1 MHVVVNPAYL
11 PTQQRRS
18 SFGKPPSPQSSSEEL
33 SPIEK
38 KRKNSLRLFKEAQT
52 DAVNAVLSNP
62 VPSSSNGIMIS
73 MLSNV
78 SGKISTKKRER
89 RRSSSGGAS
98 NIGIGKPKKV
108 LCDELERNNPEQAV
122 AVFGMTRRDSLV

>member
-18 SFGKPPSPQSSSEEL
+18 SSGKPPSPQSSSEEL

-62 VPSSSNGIMIS
+62 SSSNNGIMIS

-78 SGKISTKKRER
+78 SGKISTKKKER

-98 NIGIGKPKKV
+98 NIGLGKPKKV

-122 AVFGMTRRDSLV
+122 ALFGMTRRDSLV